1 LTTTIVEISY
11 NMETIK
17 REKDDDYLGSSPS
30 QGDFMPPQRDYMP
43 PSPPQGHY
51 EELDLSRLK
60 QLAEISLA
68 TAGAP
73 NLFHQS
79 FFSSLLYPSLLN
91 LKSSVDLTPSSS
103 PSPPP
108 AHHTSIPLS
117 PLSQQPSFSLYPP
130 QDTPI
135 DLRVISRKLEFPE
148 TTETFDRRHSIE
160 SQSTDCQ
167 SDASLEESEPKTR
180 NTCHECPECG
190 RGYSSSSNLARH
202 RQSHRSPSDLTSRSC
217 PHCDKVYVSTAAF
230 SMHVR
235 THTEGC
241 KCPFCGKSFSR
252 PWLLQGHI
260 RTHTGEKPFTCNV
273 CNKSFADKSNLRAH
287 VQTHSTDKS
296 FSCERCGKAFA
307 LKSYLSKHKE
317 SSCMKQSRT
326 GVHLERAS
334 SDEYMSNPSS
344 PKPSPSSQLVLSRLL
359 STPSLIPSNKQIS
372 EATLQ
377 ALRYAVAAHKD

>member
-1 LTTTIVEISY
+1 MQRLYVENICQNMDIVKKE
-11 NMETIK
+11 NV
-17 REKDDDYLGSSPS
+17 D
-30 QGDFMPPQRDYMP
+30 DYMP
-43 PSPPQGHY
+43 PSPPHGHY
-51 EELDLSRLK
+51 EDLDLSRLK

-68 TAGAP
+68 TAGQP
-73 NLFHQS
+73 HVFQQNFLT
-79 FFSSLLYPSLLN
+79 SLLYPSLLN
-91 LKSSVDLTPSSS
+91 FQSSVDLTPSSS

-108 AHHTSIPLS
+108 AHHHTPLS
-117 PLSQQPSFSLYPP
+117 PLSQPPCFSLYPP
-130 QDTPI
+130 QDSPI
-135 DLRVISRKLEFPE
+135 DLRVISRKLEFPSE
-148 TTETFDRRHSIE
+148 ILDRRHSLDSL
-160 SQSTDCQ
+160 SQGTDSQ
-167 SDASLEESEPKTR
+167 SDASLEEVETDSNR
-180 NTCHECPECG
+180 SRSCSHSCPECG

-260 RTHTGEKPFTCNV
+260 RTHTGEKPFSCNV
-273 CNKSFADKSNLRAH
+273 CEKSFADKSNLRAH
-287 VQTHSTDKS
+287 TQTHSTDKS

-317 SSCMKQSRT
+317 SSCMKQART
-326 GVHLERAS
+326 VPKLERAPS
-334 SDEYMSNPSS
+334 TDYMSNPPS
-344 PKPSPSSQLVLSRLL
+344 PQPSPSSQLVLSRLL
-359 STPSLIPSNKQIS
+359 STPSLLPTSNQIS